1 MARSPHA
8 PRSAAFFDLDK
19 TIIAKS
25 STLAF
30 SKPFYDGGL
39 LSRRAVLRSA
49 YAQFMFAST
58 GADHDQLE
66 KMRNYLTQMI
76 AGWDVEVVRQSV
88 AETLHAIIDPIV
100 FDEAVELIENHHA
113 AGRDVVIVS
122 ASGTEVV
129 EPIGEML
136 GADHVVATRLVEKDG
151 RYTGEVEHYAYGP
164 NKAKAMKKLAEQHGY
179 DLDASFAYSDSETD
193 APMLEVVGHPF
204 AVSGSTLAPRSS
216 PPPASWPPASGPS
229 PWLSSPAVVVRRGP
243 SSGSDGLSR
252 AACEPGGR
260 RLRTGRSF
268 VSGDA
273 AVERKQQLHRRHSS
287 SVPTRRSPVP
297 KGSRTRDNRDT
308 QGSRGPGATMTTKHA
323 W

>member
-1 MARSPHA
+1 MAKAPPA

-49 YAQFMFAST
+49 YAQFMFASS

-88 AETLHAIIDPIV
+88 GETLHAIIDPIV

-151 RYTGEVEHYAYGP
+151 RYTGEVEYYAYGP
-164 NKAKAMKKLAEQHGY
+164 NKAKAMQELAEKHGY
-179 DLDASFAYSDSETD
+179 DLATSFAYSDSETD
-193 APMLEVVGHPF
+193 APMLEIVGHPF
-204 AVSGSTLAPRSS
+204 AVNPDKALRRIAEERGWPILTFVKPVSMRSR
-216 PPPASWPPASGPS
+216 
-229 PWLSSPAVVVRRGP
+229 L
-243 SSGSDGLSR
+243 GLDSR
-252 AACEPGGR
+252 AAK
-260 RLRTGRSF
+260 L
-268 VSGDA
+268 A
-273 AVERKQQLHRRHSS
+273 AAGVVAAGVGAITVAL
-287 SVPTRRSPVP
+287 VTRRRRPARSMLRV
-297 KGSRTRDNRDT
+297 
-308 QGSRGPGATMTTKHA
+308 
-323 W
+323 